1 MSILSLLGF
10 SRIPSE
16 FIENS
21 QETFDNNFKDEDAV
35 IETET
40 T

>member
-1 MSILSLLGF
+1 MSTLSLLGF
-10 SRIPSE
+10 LRTPSE
-16 FIENS
+16 LIENS
-21 QETFDNNFKDEDAV
+21 QENFDSFKDEDAF